1 MDRVKS
7 VRSVTRRSAV
17 AAACV
22 AATSLATFS
31 SCSSRDSAV
40 SSTVP
45 PKKRTQYGFWMDSKT
60 CVGCASCVAACQEA
74 IGTPDNCEA
83 RRKLISYNF
92 NQGESRF
99 VSISCMHCAQP
110 ACVTVCPAG
119 ALSKRVDGIVV
130 VDLDR
135 CIGCK
140 YCHESCPFGVPSY
153 TSRGMDKC
161 DCCLGAGVEPGQEP
175 YCVQACPTKALR
187 YGELEDLRHQAER
200 EVGKVSLLEVFT
212 EPSFYLS

>member
-1 MDRVKS
+1 MDRMKS

-17 AAACV
+17 ATACAA
-22 AATSLATFS
+22 AASMATLY
-31 SCSSRDSAV
+31 SCSPSDSVV
-40 SSTVP
+40 SSTAP

-74 IGTPDNCEA
+74 NGTPDDCEA
-83 RRKLISYNF
+83 RRKLISYHF
-92 NQGESRF
+92 DQGESRF
-99 VSISCMHCAQP
+99 VSISCMQCAQP
-110 ACVTVCPAG
+110 ACVSVCPAS
-119 ALSKRVDGIVV
+119 ALSKRADGIVV

-140 YCHESCPFGVPSY
+140 YCHESCPFGIPNY

-161 DCCLGAGVEPGQEP
+161 DCCLGAGVEPDQEP
-175 YCVQACPTKALR
+175 YCVQACPTKALH
-187 YGELEDLRHQAER
+187 YGELEDLRLQAEKK
-200 EVGKVSLLEVFT
+200 VGKVSLLEAPT